1 MKGQLYRCISP
12 APEHL
17 WSNEDGRFVDVVREG
32 DIVLDIDSF
41 PHSAH
46 VEVLHKGRTGHIR
59 RSCLKHIDDWTSDAL

>member
-17 WSNEDGRFVDVVREG
+17 WSNEEGHFVDFVREG
-32 DIVLDIDSF
+32 DIVLDIDPI

-46 VEVLHKGRTGHIR
+46 VEVLHKGRTGNIR
-59 RSCLKHIDDWTSDAL
+59 RRCLQLIEDS